1 MNTSHFLISGFRFP
15 FAAWLARSLQAA
27 GAQVTALDCN
37 RAALSKLIAPAV
49 PFVRLPC
56 LRAHPG
62 QFLDAVNQL
71 AQKAPATRLIPMFEE
86 GFWLARQH
94 ALGRLDPSIA
104 LFALP
109 DALITRLHSKFD
121 VLALAQEA
129 GLIAPR
135 TEIVNNVADWRRLSV
150 DYRAPLLKQEFS
162 SFGHGVFLDPRI
174 PLIEAQ
180 LPRRDGGRWLIQERL
195 IGREVCTYNL
205 AHNGKLL
212 AHACYLPRH
221 RWKQSAA
228 FGFEALHHPDVEA
241 FCRRF
246 IAQHSLS
253 GQISF
258 DLMETP
264 DGLAIVECNP
274 RATNGLLLLD
284 NVGAR
289 LLNAQDTD
297 APVLLPAEGDIRS
310 FHCMLRSK
318 ARFAGAAQ
326 RAETVHEIARSSDLF
341 AGVSAPRLTAAMSL
355 HMLDITQNML
365 RWRVPARFASVADI
379 SWQYRE
385 AQ

>member
-1 MNTSHFLISGFRFP
+1 MNTSRFLISGFRFP
-15 FAAWLARSLQAA
+15 FAAWFARSLQEA
-27 GAQVTALDCN
+27 GAQVTAIDSN
-37 RAALSKLIAPAV
+37 RAALSKLIAPDV
-49 PFVRLPC
+49 PFIRLPC
-56 LRAHPG
+56 LRAHP
-62 QFLDAVNQL
+62 QRFLEAVNRL
-71 AQKAPATRLIPMFEE
+71 AQQAPATRLIPMFEE
-86 GFWLARQH
+86 SFWLARQH
-94 ALGRLDPSIA
+94 ALGRLDPSIE

-109 DALITRLHSKFD
+109 DTLITRLHSKYE
-121 VLALAQEA
+121 VLALAKDA
-129 GLIAPR
+129 GLITPR
-135 TEIVNNVADWRRLSV
+135 TEVVDSVADWRRLSV
-150 DYRAPLLKQEFS
+150 DYRSPLLKQEFS

-180 LPRRDGGRWLIQERL
+180 LPRQDGGRWLIQEKL
-195 IGREVCTYNL
+195 IGRELCTYNL
-205 AHNGKLL
+205 AHKGKLL

-228 FGFEALHHPDVEA
+228 FGFEALRHPDVEA

-284 NVGAR
+284 NAGAR
-289 LLNAQDTD
+289 LLNARDAD

-318 ARFAGAAQ
+318 ARFASAEQ
-326 RAETVHEIARSSDLF
+326 RADTAREIARSRDMF
-341 AGVSAPRLTAAMSL
+341 AGVSAPRLMAAMSL

-385 AQ
+385 AL